1 MIVFLRLGQITT
13 GLLIIALL
21 LLNSCMTFRTSDK
34 KVVRYFEERQTEVV
48 INRIPYRDHQ
58 LRYLK
63 TGRDDAGYLL
73 VFIHGAPGSSNNF
86 HKYLADST
94 LLASAQMISV
104 DRPGYGYSDYGRS
117 ETDLREQARAVRQIV
132 EHYPQEKVI
141 LIGHSYGGP
150 IIGKYAMEWPER
162 LRGIVMLAPVN
173 DPDNEPM
180 FWFAHFGRWKLTRWM
195 LPGSLKVSADEKFS
209 HAAELKKIAGD
220 WARISVP
227 VVHLHGYKDKLAPPV
242 NIDFSKRN
250 IPPPYLRMVEM
261 NTNHFIPWSDYEAV
275 KRELLALMK

>member
-63 TGRDDAGYLL
+63 TGREDAGYLL
-73 VFIHGAPGSSNNF
+73 VFVHGAPGSSNNF

-94 LLASAQMISV
+94 LLASAQMISL
-104 DRPGYGYSDYGRS
+104 DRPGYGYSAYGRS

-132 EHYPQEKVI
+132 ERYPQEKVI

-180 FWFAHFGRWKLTRWM
+180 FWFAHFGRWKGTRWM

-209 HAAELKKIAGD
+209 HVAELKKIAGD

-250 IPPPYLRMVEM
+250 IPSPYLRMVEM

-275 KRELLALMK
+275 KRELLALMQ